1 MIDKRL
7 KYKHGK
13 RIGLR
18 GGGMDMGNQSN
29 QNQSASKGNSSSSK
43 SSSSSNTGG
52 NKTSPMQDAQQ
63 ERKSKEVS
71 FDQTD
76 RSNPYSQASK
86 TAMNNFNQGISN
98 RQDDRQRNAVLEQ
111 IKLGKIGQ
119 SKLNPSFFDS
129 GLGKIIKTVGLGVI
143 APQLL
148 AGTKVGALY
157 SGYNKAKGIA
167 NLAKSFNI
175 TDKNVVTSLAD
186 TVKDK
191 FAGFNT
197 TGITGPKGPPSDREG
212 GDGNQQNAL
221 MSEYLLLLQKMEQGV
236 LQEEEQARFN
246 SLKSRLGKAHG
257 GITNINMNKG
267 KLGEVLHG

>member
-1 MIDKRL
+1 MAREHD
-7 KYKHGK
+7 YSNT
-13 RIGLR
+13 
-18 GGGMDMGNQSN
+18 NQT
-29 QNQSASKGNSSSSK
+29 SSK
-43 SSSSSNTGG
+43 SSNTGG

-197 TGITGPKGPPSDREG
+197 TGTKRPKDPPSEG
-212 GDGNQQNAL
+212 GDGDNQQNAL

-236 LQEEEQARFN
+236 LQEEEKGRLN
-246 SLKSRLGKAHG
+246 ILKSRLGKADG
-257 GITNINMNKG
+257 GIMNINMNKG
-267 KLGEVLHG
+267 KPGEVLSKLGELLYG

>member
-1 MIDKRL
+1 MAWNP
-7 KYKHGK
+7 GV
-13 RIGLR
+13 GSPGTTT
-18 GGGMDMGNQSN
+18 GGGN
-29 QNQSASKGNSSSSK
+29 K
-43 SSSSSNTGG
+43 NTGG
-52 NKTSPMQDAQQ
+52 GNNNRTSPMQDAQQ

-212 GDGNQQNAL
+212 GEGNQQNAL

-236 LQEEEQARFN
+236 LQAEGRERLN
-246 SLKSRLGKAHG
+246 ILKSRLGKADG
-257 GITNINMNKG
+257 GIMNINMNKG
-267 KLGEVLHG
+267 KPGEVLSKLGELLYG